1 MELPVQGPVKQTGKS
16 GISIMG
22 SSLLT
27 DRGVIKVAGGDA
39 ADFLQKVVTANMLG
53 IAAGEA
59 RFTALLTPQGKLMF
73 DFFVVPLPDGAE
85 AGFYFDCV
93 KDQAPDLA
101 KRINFLKLRAK
112 ITVEDQ
118 SEGLGV
124 AAFWNEPVPAGFPG
138 TVYGDPRAA
147 ALGSR
152 VIAPH
157 AALAEIATPNEEA
170 YEAHRIALGVARGGR
185 DFRYGETFPHDVNL
199 DFLHGVDFKKGC
211 YIGQEVVSRVHFRKS
226 ARKRIV
232 RIRFDGPAPAV
243 GTEIVAGGM
252 TIGEIGSVAGRDGL
266 ASARIDRIQD
276 AKTAGLAFKA
286 GETTLE
292 IIVPPEFVEAAAGA
306 EKLL

>member
-1 MELPVQGPVKQTGKS
+1 
-16 GISIMG
+16 MG

-39 ADFLQKVVTANMLG
+39 ADFLQKVVTNNVLG

-59 RFTALLTPQGKLMF
+59 RFSALLTPQGKLMF
-73 DFFVVPLPDGAE
+73 DFFVAPLPEGAQ

-93 KDQAPDLA
+93 KDQAADLA
-101 KRINFLKLRAK
+101 KRVNFLKLRAK
-112 ITVEDQ
+112 ITVEVQ
-118 SEGLGV
+118 SEALGV
-124 AAFWNEPVPAGFPG
+124 AAFWDEPVPEGFPG
-138 TVYGDPRAA
+138 TVYDDPRAA
-147 ALGSR
+147 GLGSR

-157 AALAEIATPNEEA
+157 AALAEIATPNDNA
-170 YEAHRIALGVARGGR
+170 YEAHRIALGIARGGR
-185 DFRYGETFPHDVNL
+185 DFHYGETFPHDVNL

-232 RIRFDGPAPAV
+232 KICFTGPAPALGTDIIAGEMTV
-243 GTEIVAGGM
+243 GEV
-252 TIGEIGSVAGRDGL
+252 GSVAGTNGL
-266 ASARIDRIQD
+266 ASVRVDRIQD
-276 AKTAGLAFKA
+276 AKAAGLAFRA
-286 GETTLE
+286 GETAVE